1 MSKSFY
7 LTISILFVAL
17 CAIIYF
23 LNRTSALHM
32 QALLGANV
40 ILYLVSILSY
50 NYLYGTL
57 KSGNSKKFILQI
69 MLLLIIKLF
78 IYALMVVGIVFY
90 LNKEVPSVLIYILLI
105 MYLIYTFTDN
115 RFMLAINRSF
125 DKK

>member
-1 MSKSFY
+1 MSKPFY
-7 LTISILFVAL
+7 ITLTIIFVAL

-32 QALLGANV
+32 QALLASNF
-40 ILYLVSILSY
+40 ILFIVSILSFHF
-50 NYLYGTL
+50 LYATL
-57 KSGNSKKFILQI
+57 KKGNSKKFVLQI

-78 IYALMVVGIVFY
+78 VYALMVVGVVLY
-90 LNKEVPSVLIYILLI
+90 LNKEVPGVIIYILLT

-115 RFMLAINRSF
+115 RFMLKLNRSF